1 MSSQKRHK
9 LLIATGNA
17 HKVQEMKAI
26 LADYPLELV
35 SLAELGL
42 NVPPPEESGGN
53 YLENALIKARYYAQ
67 ASGLP
72 CLADDSGLEIKALDG
87 APGLYSHRF
96 LNECRTQAEKN
107 ACVLKLLKEEKDR
120 YAQFRCVCVIY
131 GLKRL
136 GVENAEDYLTSEA
149 ICPGEIA
156 QQASG
161 SSGFGYDPIFLL
173 PERACCMA
181 DLTEK
186 EKNAVSHRGQA
197 VRQTAEKLLK
207 LLGDKQA

>member
-1 MSSQKRHK
+1 MSSQKRCK
-9 LLIATGNA
+9 LLLATANA

-26 LADYPLELV
+26 LADYPLDTV
-35 SLAELGL
+35 SLADMGL
-42 NVPPPEESGGN
+42 TVPPPEESGGS

-67 ASGLP
+67 ATGLP
-72 CLADDSGLEIKALDG
+72 CLADDSGLEIKALNG

-107 ACVLKLLKEEKDR
+107 ACVLQLLREEKDR

-131 GLKRL
+131 GLKQL
-136 GVENAEDYLTSEA
+136 GLDGAGDYLTGEA
-149 ICPGEIA
+149 FCPGEIA
-156 QQASG
+156 EKACG

-173 PERACCMA
+173 PRRGRCMA
-181 DLTEK
+181 ELAEG

-197 VRQTAEKLLK
+197 VRMTADKLLEM
-207 LLGDKQA
+207 LNAIE